1 MNPAAAG
8 AAGLFLLAVAE
19 VPNYLAGVL
28 PSWMTIRRFAA
39 DERDTTTL
47 RVAEL
52 YGASFAL
59 LVGAG
64 AALIA
69 QSWWP
74 LIGTIVAA
82 ALLLCGYEWAIR
94 HPHADAKP
102 INEQGNGWNWGNAK

>member
-39 DERDTTTL
+39 DQRDVTTL
-47 RVAEL
+47 RVAEA
-52 YGASFAL
+52 YGAGFAL

-69 QSWWP
+69 RSWWP
-74 LIGTIVAA
+74 LIGTVVAA
-82 ALLLCGYEWAIR
+82 TLLICGYEWAIR
-94 HPHADAKP
+94 HPHDDAKP
-102 INEQGNGWNWGNAK
+102 ISDQGGWQLGNAK